1 MQPTSMAVTIPLCEK
16 QHRLARQFSRH
27 QSNPKKADQ
36 VYLNTLAVFAVDFY
50 LRCVGFET
58 DWQASLSW
66 DPVAQTLLGVADLEL
81 VGLGALE
88 CHPIVSAPSETQV
101 VQIPPEAW
109 SERIGYLVVQF
120 DSSLRRATLLGFS
133 ETILTTGEL
142 RISSLR
148 PLAELIEYLHKLS
161 QPEPMF
167 RSLEELRSH
176 LRQTNQPKPIKMRTN
191 LSLWFQNVF
200 ESDWRSIEELSK
212 TDEESLAFS
221 PRSANHLNTASIK
234 RAKLINL
241 GLELKDKAVALVVMV
256 FKEVEREKVDIR
268 VQLHPAS
275 GEKYLPPNIKMV
287 LLSAGEIFDNAES
300 RSWGLDNFIQLSLEG
315 LPSECF
321 EIQVTLGEVNVTEK
335 FVI

>member
-1 MQPTSMAVTIPLCEK
+1 MQTFM
-16 QHRLARQFSRH
+16 
-27 QSNPKKADQ
+27 D
-36 VYLNTLAVFAVDFY
+36 
-50 LRCVGFET
+50 
-58 DWQASLSW
+58 
-66 DPVAQTLLGVADLEL
+66 VADLEV

-88 CHPIVSAPSETQV
+88 CHPIVSETSQTQV
-101 VQIPPEAW
+101 VEIPPEAW
-109 SERIGYLVVQF
+109 SDRIAYLVVQL
-120 DSSLRRATLLGFS
+120 DPSLRRATLLGFS

-142 RISSLR
+142 RIGDLR
-148 PLAELIEYLHKLS
+148 PLAELISYLHQLG

-167 RSLEELRSH
+167 RSLEELRTY
-176 LRQTNQPKPIKMRTN
+176 LQQTNQPKPIKMRTN
-191 LSLWFQNVF
+191 LSLWLQNDF
-200 ESDWRSIEELSK
+200 ENDWRSIEELSK
-212 TDEESLAFS
+212 TDEESLTFL
-221 PRSANHLNTASIK
+221 RGANHLNTASVK

-256 FKEVEREKVDIR
+256 FKEVEREEVDIR

-287 LLSAGEIFDNAES
+287 LLSAGEIFDDAES

-315 LPSECF
+315 KPCECF